1 MSIRHFKHFF
11 TIFAALF
18 FIGGRP
24 VEFGREN
31 TFFHG
36 FPMAQPVISIG
47 LGTNLTDILIRS
59 SSGMKV
65 YEVGSEYALISDDAE
80 EALVKGHRERLTEK
94 FLLLVAQT
102 KEREEADN
110 LAAGLRARVDGR
122 FFVDET
128 PASDLQGVFQVKV
141 GDFLTR
147 GDALAFQKKLG
158 DLGVRDTW
166 ILREV
171 ITEEESKPAWVLID
185 NELKSVHQGAMLYF
199 IPGQPESFLSY
210 NDRSYR
216 GIFVLRPTSKGVV
229 LVNVLNLEDYLK
241 GVVPGEMSPDQYAE
255 IEALKA
261 QAVAARTY
269 ALKNIGQF
277 KALGYDLVDTPRSQV
292 YFGLG
297 AERPLS
303 SRAVDETKGEV
314 AKYAGR
320 LINALYTSTCGGQT
334 EAVED
339 VFEGSPSP
347 YLKSVECTY
356 EKQPEWSVE
365 SRFILPLMT
374 AGSRDVTAEAG
385 ALIALG
391 VLPPA
396 GVDYATE
403 AAGEEAAAWLR
414 AALAVLKMKD
424 DGVLE
429 IGPGPVSFLAMARLF
444 VAALHWQDHVDH
456 LLLPSEAN
464 FVLRRFPQV
473 TGQARN
479 SLAYGIQSGLIPFSA
494 ETDNPNRHVTRA
506 EFATALYRLIFSRLD
521 PREDG
526 VFRKAGPGSI
536 EVTVGTERRTLKLG
550 PEAVL
555 LRDIGGRSAPA
566 SRLTFLGGEHV
577 RWLVRDDEVRLLE
590 AFVLTGSHV
599 LDRSSPFN
607 RWQVRKTRE
616 ELAATLNGHVPVG
629 ELFDLNVRRRGAS
642 GRVTELEI
650 TGTAG
655 KFVVRGLKVRWA
667 LGLRDTLFA
676 LDREFDADGKPAAF
690 TFTGRGWG
698 HGVGLCQ
705 VGAYG
710 MALAGADYR
719 TILKKYY
726 PGVKVD
732 KLG

>member
-1 MSIRHFKHFF
+1 MSIRHIKYFT

-18 FIGGRP
+18 FIGGQP

-47 LGTNLTDILIRS
+47 LGRNLTDILIRS

-65 YEVGSEYALISDDAE
+65 YEVGKEYVLVSDDAS
-80 EALVKGHRERLTEK
+80 EALVKGRRERLTEK
-94 FLLLVAQT
+94 FLLLVAQA
-102 KEREEADN
+102 KEEEEAEA
-110 LAAGLRARVDGR
+110 LAAELRAKVPGR
-122 FFVDET
+122 IFVDES
-128 PASDLQGVFQVKV
+128 PASDPRGIFQVKV

-171 ITEEESKPAWVLID
+171 ITEEESKPAWILID
-185 NELKSVHQGAMLYF
+185 NELKSADRGAMLYF
-199 IPGQPESFLSY
+199 IPSHPESFLSY
-210 NDRSYR
+210 NGRSYR
-216 GIFVLRPTSKGVV
+216 GIFVLRPTAKGVA

-255 IEALKA
+255 LEALKA

-269 ALKNIGQF
+269 ALKNLGKF
-277 KALGYDLVDTPRSQV
+277 KAFGYDLVDTPRSQV
-292 YFGLG
+292 YFGLS

-303 SRAVDETKGEV
+303 SRAVEETRGEV
-314 AKYAGR
+314 AKYSGR

-334 EAVED
+334 EAVEKI
-339 VFEGSPSP
+339 FEGSPAP
-347 YLKSVECTY
+347 YLKSVECTV
-356 EKQPEWSVE
+356 EKQPEWTVE
-365 SRFILPLMT
+365 SRFVLPLT
-374 AGSRDVTAEAG
+374 SAGNRDVSAEVG
-385 ALIALG
+385 ALIAFG
-391 VLPPA
+391 VLPSNGLDFTA
-396 GVDYATE
+396 EVTE
-403 AAGEEAAAWLR
+403 AEAGLWLR
-414 AALAVLKMKD
+414 AALAALKMNAD
-424 DGVLE
+424 AVPE
-429 IGPGPVSFLAMARLF
+429 AASGPVTFLSMARLF
-444 VAALHWQDHVDH
+444 VAALNWQDHVDH
-456 LLLPSEAN
+456 LLLPSEAD

-473 TGQARN
+473 TGRDRS
-479 SLAYGIQSGLIPFSA
+479 SLAYSVQSGLIPFSP
-494 ETDNPNRHVTRA
+494 ETDDPNRHATRA
-506 EFATALYRLIFSRLD
+506 EFAAALFRLVFSRLE

-526 VFRKAGPGSI
+526 VFRKAAPGSI
-536 EVTVGTERRTLKLG
+536 EVTVGAERRSLKLG
-550 PEAVL
+550 PNMIL
-555 LRDIGGRSAPA
+555 LRAIGGRSAPA
-566 SRLTFLGGEHV
+566 SRLSLLGGEHV
-577 RWLVRDDEVRLLE
+577 RWLVRDGEVRLLE
-590 AFVLTGSHV
+590 AFALTGSPV
-599 LDRSSPFN
+599 LDRSSVFN

-616 ELAATLNGHVPVG
+616 ELEISLNAYVPVG
-629 ELFDLNVRRRGAS
+629 GLADLGVRRRGES

-650 TGTAG
+650 TGTGG
-655 KFVVRGLKVRWA
+655 KFVVRGLQVRWA

-676 LDREFDADGKPAAF
+676 LDREFGPDGKPAAF

-726 PGVKVD
+726 PGIKVE
-732 KLG
+732 KLD